1 MKIKPLPP
9 MNSLIVFEAAARHLS
24 FTQAANELNVTQ
36 GAISRQIRQLEE
48 YLGKELFVRANRHIF
63 LTSTGLQYYQT
74 IYGALLDVSQ
84 ATAEIK
90 KWKGEHQVTVAT
102 TSAMAALWLLPK
114 IADFQQTEGIDLRIL
129 TTENI
134 LDLDKIDCDIAL
146 FYCNPPPSGMKV
158 TPLFSEEVF
167 PVCSPNYLKQLNGSQ
182 DPQEIFGKT
191 LLYLDESQQD
201 WMTWP
206 KWFESVGYPLIKPR
220 NKVNINN
227 YPLLLQAAI
236 NGQGIA
242 LAWSSLLNDY
252 LETGVLVR
260 PIDTVLKTQA
270 NFCMLESI
278 DRGVI
283 SSSVKR
289 FRSWLLEQV
298 SNDIGPTG
306 LSNVVSV
313 ES

>member
-1 MKIKPLPP
+1 MRIKPLPP

-63 LTSTGLQYYQT
+63 LTSTGLQYYQA

-90 KWKGEHQVTVAT
+90 KWQGEHQVTVAT

-134 LDLDKIDCDIAL
+134 LDLDKMDCDIAL
-146 FYCNPPPSGMKV
+146 FYCKTPPSGMKV

-252 LETGVLVR
+252 LETGALVR

-270 NFCMLESI
+270 NFCMLEPI

-306 LSNVVSV
+306 LSDAVGV